1 MTEET
6 HHIVQTVQSEV
17 ADIETTAPAYRSAA
31 LDALELKVLRNVA
44 REVEKILAFFGD
56 DYSIRLKTLSQ
67 HMNAWSVIEA
77 YQNYLQST
85 DE

>member
-17 ADIETTAPAYRSAA
+17 ADIETAAPAYRSAA

-44 REVEKILAFFGD
+44 REVEKVLAFFGD
-56 DYSIRLKTLSQ
+56 DYSNHLETLSQ

-77 YQNYLQST
+77 YQNYLRST

>member
-17 ADIETTAPAYRSAA
+17 ADIETAAPAYRSAA

-44 REVEKILAFFGD
+44 REVEKVLAFFGD
-56 DYSIRLKTLSQ
+56 DYSSHLETLSQ

-77 YQNYLQST
+77 YQNYLRST